1 MSPDRAAVP
10 AGMEPWRQA
19 WLDPGWQAEA
29 LGWAE
34 GVLAALGRTIDG
46 AVEQPHLRPW
56 ATAFRIPTDR
66 GTAWLKATAEGP
78 SYEGPLLEVFRA
90 RNVERVVLPLAV
102 HPERS
107 WLLSDD
113 AGATLRQ
120 TRPAGDGDHD
130 LEAWDRILR
139 EYARLQRSLEGDDVV
154 AEMLA
159 AGVPDGRP
167 AALIVELARL
177 LDDDGAW
184 DLLTPAE
191 ADAGAA
197 ARRRLSAA
205 LPAIS
210 AAADEL
216 AGLGVAPS
224 IQHDDLH
231 GNNIVVGPAGDRF
244 FDWGDSVVG
253 HPFATLNVTF
263 NSIAAKT
270 GRHLDDPVFAPLRDS
285 YLEAWA
291 GVAPRS
297 ALLRAAAVARDLGC
311 IHRSLA
317 WERAVMGLEAGQ
329 MDGFDDSIA
338 GWLMELADRLDGPTW
353 TDAAAIR

>member
-1 MSPDRAAVP
+1 M
-10 AGMEPWRQA
+10 
-19 WLDPGWQAEA
+19 
-29 LGWAE
+29 
-34 GVLAALGRTIDG
+34 
-46 AVEQPHLRPW
+46 
-56 ATAFRIPTDR
+56 
-66 GTAWLKATAEGP
+66 
-78 SYEGPLLEVFRA
+78 
-90 RNVERVVLPLAV
+90 AV
-102 HPERS
+102 HADQP

-113 AGATLRQ
+113 ASPTLRQ

-130 LEAWDRILR
+130 LDAWDRILR
-139 EYARLQRSLEGDDVV
+139 EYAQLQRSVEGEDVV

-167 AALIVELARL
+167 AILTGELIRL
-177 LDDDGAW
+177 LDHDAAW

-191 ADAGAA
+191 ADEGAA
-197 ARRRLSAA
+197 ARRRLRSE

-210 AAADEL
+210 AAAEEL
-216 AGLGVAPS
+216 AGFGVAPS

-263 NSIAAKT
+263 NSIANKT
-270 GRHLDDPVFAPLRDS
+270 GRKLDDPVFDSLRDT

-291 GVAPRS
+291 GVAPHS
-297 ALLRAAAVARDLGC
+297 ALLRAAAIARDLGC

-317 WERAVMGLEAGQ
+317 WERAVLGLEAGQ

-338 GWLMELADRLDGPTW
+338 GWLMELADRLAGPTW
-353 TDAAAIR
+353 TGATATR